1 MVEEIRKLTEQQRD
15 LITRSGRVFLEGAA
29 GTGKTTVAVERM
41 LHLLQSGIDADE
53 ILVLVPQRTLALPYH
68 YVLRTVD
75 LPPGGQVTVTTLT
88 GIAVQMVELFWA
100 QVAQPAG
107 FAAPDVLPTFLSLE
121 TSQYIMAHVIG
132 KLIDEQGYFET
143 VTIDRNR
150 LYSEII
156 DNLNKAVIVGFPYT
170 EIGDRLRDA
179 WLGDASQQFIF
190 EQVQDCANRYR
201 AYLLEHNLLDFS
213 LQMEVFVKHLW
224 RNPTSRDFLLNR
236 YHHVIADNIEEDN
249 PVAHDLLRE
258 WLPRC
263 DSALLVYDSEAGH
276 RLFLGADPDNAYT
289 LRYDCD
295 EVVELTESFV
305 TSPDVYALGNE
316 LGRALGQYAETVAGD
331 AAAALKYQVERYYPE
346 MLDWVASEIKHL
358 VRDEGVAP
366 GEIVVLAPFLS
377 DALRFSLLQ
386 RLDGIPARSHRPS
399 RALREEPAAR
409 CLLTL
414 AQLAHPAWGITPT
427 TYDVAYALMQAI
439 GTIERDRTIDLVR
452 AQLLAQEAY
461 QPDDADIKSHLKPFD
476 ALPLDLQ
483 ERVTYILGE
492 RYDALR
498 QWIEDYIARAQPEAP
513 PQAEPKR
520 KRRRKKKDE
529 PETDAPPQ
537 PELDYF
543 FSLIFG
549 EVLSQRGFGF
559 YDDFQ
564 AADAAW
570 NLIDSARNFRHA
582 VADKGIVSQPIG
594 QEYCEMVAGG
604 VIADQYVRQWQRPDA
619 DSVLIAPAYTF
630 LMNNDP
636 VAYQFWIDIGS
647 RGWFERLYQ
656 PLTHPYVLS
665 RQWTL
670 GEKWTDE
677 REFEARRE
685 ALYRL
690 LIGLIRRCRK
700 GIYLGLSELGENGY
714 ESQGELLQVFNRM
727 LRRQAA
733 IGKADEETS

>member
-1 MVEEIRKLTEQQRD
+1 MVEKIRELTEQQRD

-41 LHLLQSGIDADE
+41 IYLLQSGIDADE

-68 YVLRTVD
+68 YALRNVD

-100 QVAQPAG
+100 QVAKPAG

-156 DNLNKAVIVGFPYT
+156 DNLNKAVIVGFPFT
-170 EIGDRLRDA
+170 EIGARLRDA
-179 WLGDASQQFIF
+179 WLGDTSQQFIF

-213 LQMEVFVKHLW
+213 LQMDVFINHLW
-224 RNPTSRDFLLNR
+224 HEPICRDLLLNR
-236 YHHVIADNIEEDN
+236 YHHLIVDNVEEDN
-249 PVAHDLLRE
+249 PITHDVLRE
-258 WLPRC
+258 WLPHC
-263 DSALLVYDSEAGH
+263 ESALIVYDSEASY

-289 LRYDCD
+289 LHTACD
-295 EVVELTESFV
+295 QQIEFSQSFV
-305 TSPDVYALGNE
+305 TSADIYALGNE
-316 LGRALGQYAETVAGD
+316 LGRALGQYAEHVDGD
-331 AAAALKYQVERYYPE
+331 STAALKYQVERYYPE
-346 MLDWVASEIKHL
+346 MLDWVAGEIKRL
-358 VRDEGVAP
+358 VNEQAVPP

-399 RALREEPAAR
+399 RALREEPAAH

-414 AQLAHPAWGITPT
+414 AQLAHPAWGIAPT
-427 TYDVAYALMQAI
+427 SYDVAYALMQAI

-461 QPDDADIKSHLKPFD
+461 PDTESKSRLKPFD
-476 ALPLDLQ
+476 ALPLETQ
-483 ERVTYILGE
+483 ERVTYVLGE

-498 QWIEDYIARAQPEAP
+498 GWIEDYIAASETPPPPE
-513 PQAEPKR
+513 ESKR

-529 PETDAPPQ
+529 PEVEAPPQ

-564 AADAAW
+564 AADTAW
-570 NLIDSARNFRHA
+570 NLI
-582 VADKGIVSQPIG
+582 
-594 QEYCEMVAGG
+594 
-604 VIADQYVRQWQRPDA
+604 
-619 DSVLIAPAYTF
+619 
-630 LMNNDP
+630 
-636 VAYQFWIDIGS
+636 
-647 RGWFERLYQ
+647 
-656 PLTHPYVLS
+656 
-665 RQWTL
+665 
-670 GEKWTDE
+670 
-677 REFEARRE
+677 
-685 ALYRL
+685 
-690 LIGLIRRCRK
+690 
-700 GIYLGLSELGENGY
+700 ELGA
-714 ESQGELLQVFNRM
+714 QLPPRR
-727 LRRQAA
+727 RRQRDRQPAHRAGILRDGRRWRHRRPVRASMAA
-733 IGKADEETS
+733 PRRRQHPDRARLHLPDEQRTGRLPVLDRYWQSRLVRTALPAADASLRAQPPVDSRHEVD

>member
-1 MVEEIRKLTEQQRD
+1 MYELTPQQRD
-15 LITRSGRVFLEGAA
+15 LIARPGRVFLEGDA
-29 GTGKTTVAVERM
+29 GTGKTSVAVERL
-41 LHLLQSGIDADE
+41 LHLLHSGVDADS

-68 YVLRTVD
+68 YALRTVE

-100 QVAQPAG
+100 LVAEKAG
-107 FAAPDVLPTFLSLE
+107 FKSPDVLPTFLSLE
-121 TSQYIMAHVIG
+121 TSQYIMAKVIG

-156 DNLNKAVIVGFPYT
+156 DNLNKAVIVGFPAS
-170 EIGDRLRDA
+170 EIGERLDAA
-179 WLGDASQQFIF
+179 WLGDASQHFIF
-190 EQVQDCANRYR
+190 EQVQDCADRYR
-201 AYLLEHNLLDFS
+201 AYLLEHNLLDFA
-213 LQMEVFVKHLW
+213 LQMEVFIKQLW
-224 RNPTSRDFLLNR
+224 HEPICRDYLLNR
-236 YHHVIADNIEEDN
+236 YKHVIADNVEEDN
-249 PVAHDLLRE
+249 PVVHDVLRE
-258 WLPRC
+258 WLPHC
-263 DSALLVYDSEAGH
+263 DSALVVLDSEAGY
-276 RLFLGADPDNAYT
+276 RSFLGADPENAYT
-289 LRYDCD
+289 LRTVCD
-295 EVVELTESFV
+295 ETVEFEQSFV
-305 TSPDVYALGNE
+305 NSADVYALGNE
-316 LGRALGQYAETVAGD
+316 LGRALDRYAERVEGD
-331 AAAALKYQVERYYPE
+331 ATAALHYQVERYFPE
-346 MLDWVASEIKHL
+346 MLDWVATEIKRL
-358 VRDEGVAP
+358 VREEKVPPA
-366 GEIVVLAPFLS
+366 EIVVLAPFLS
-377 DALRFSLLQ
+377 DALRFSLMQ
-386 RLDGIPARSHRPS
+386 RLEGIPVRSHRPS
-399 RALREEPAAR
+399 RALREEPASR

-414 AQLAHPAWGITPT
+414 AQLAHPAWGIEPT

-461 QPDDADIKSHLKPFD
+461 PDSESKSRLKPFD
-476 ALPLDLQ
+476 SLPLEIQ
-483 ERVTYILGE
+483 ERVTYVLGE

-498 QWIEDYIARAQPEAP
+498 GWIEDAIAASEAP
-513 PQAEPKR
+513 VPPPDDAKPKR
-520 KRRRKKKDE
+520 KRKKKDA
-529 PETDAPPQ
+529 PEQEMPPQ

-543 FSLIFG
+543 FSTIFG

-559 YDDFQ
+559 YNDFQ

-582 VADKGIVSQPIG
+582 VADKRIVSKPIG

-630 LMNNDP
+630 LMNNEP
-636 VAYQFWIDIGS
+636 VDYQFWIDVGS

-665 RQWTL
+665 RQWTP

-677 REFEARRE
+677 REFEVRRE
-685 ALYRL
+685 SLYRL

-700 GIYLGLSELGENGY
+700 GVYLGLSELGENGY

-733 IGKADEETS
+733 AGKGEAEK